1 MSKPHFTPRCGTTRH
16 FEVTGT
22 PSVLPVSPD
31 ASLTLTADVPVRIG
45 DSIMVGAGVAHPVKA
60 DNLTRKGLIVSTL
73 NPERRGTMSVTTIDP
88 A

>member
-22 PSVLPVSPD
+22 ASVLPVSPD

-45 DSIMVGAGVAHPVKA
+45 SSIMVGSGVAHPVKA
-60 DNLTRKGLIVSTL
+60 DNLSRARLVISTL
-73 NPERRGTMSVTTIDP
+73 NPERRGTVSVTET
-88 A
+88 